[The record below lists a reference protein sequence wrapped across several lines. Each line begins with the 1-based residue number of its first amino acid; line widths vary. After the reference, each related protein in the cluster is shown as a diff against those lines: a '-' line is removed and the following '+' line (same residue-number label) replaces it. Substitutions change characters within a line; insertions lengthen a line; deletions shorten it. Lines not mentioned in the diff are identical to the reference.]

1 MPANEEKIIDSYKNN
16 SEKMLIDFDK
26 MMEEVSKQDKI
37 LRIKD
42 DSGKEYEIS
51 TSQLNNL
58 TAQKSVRN
66 KVLVKVKH
74 IKSSDNSS
82 EHVILRYYDQ
92 KNGEYKSEER
102 LGGSDS
108 FIPEFYREHYSS
120 LLQQQNMVF
129 YCLIDDLKE
138 IKQMLKEDQQKVKQK
153 ETSRNEAIGDF
164 LSGFEVKKD
173 EEIKKVD
180 NIELKN
186 DNITKGELKALEEL
200 EGKKAQ

>member
-108 FIPEFYREHYSS
+108 FIPEFYRDHYSS

-153 ETSRNEAIGDF
+153 EASRNEAIGDF